1 MNQLFKVLSWI
12 GGIVLVLFGLLLV
25 IEMPVAALLFVA
37 GGLFLLPPIR
47 SYAYRVTNKAL
58 SLKSRA
64 ITVTALIFAA
74 FMAIGVGAQNDAE
87 AKKIEE
93 AKQLAAAQ
101 AEERQKKAEEFAAN
115 RESILGKATASLSA
129 GNFSEVTSQLTQYA
143 NVQDADLQK
152 ALASARAGIEL
163 QKRKAQEATL
173 LEEVAKTVDQAKL
186 AEIYGKLATLFP
198 DNKKYTEQQNS
209 YAKAVQ
215 EEKEKAAAAEAR
227 KKLIESQFSAWDGS
241 HRTLERAIK
250 KSMNDPDSYEHDE
263 TSYWDRGDHLV
274 VLTHFRGRNAF
285 GGMVRN
291 SVKAKVDLN
300 GNILEVIDQN

>member
-1 MNQLFKVLSWI
+1 MNQLFKGLSWI
-12 GGIVLVLFGLLLV
+12 GGVALVLFSLLLA
-25 IEMPVAALLFVA
+25 IKMPVGALLFVTA
-37 GGLFLLPPIR
+37 GLFLLPPIR
-47 SYAYRVTNKAL
+47 SYAFRVTNKAL
-58 SLKSRA
+58 SLKARA

-74 FMAIGVGAQNDAE
+74 FIAIGVGAQNDAE

-115 RESILGKATASLSA
+115 RESILNKATASLSA
-129 GNFSEVTSQLTQYA
+129 GNFSEVTSQLAKYA
-143 NVQDADLQK
+143 TVQDADLQK
-152 ALASARAGIEL
+152 TLASARAGLEL
-163 QKRKAQEATL
+163 QKRKAQETTL
-173 LEEVAKTVDQAKL
+173 IEEVAKTVDRAKR

-198 DNKKYTEQQNS
+198 DNKRYAEQHNR
-209 YAKAVQ
+209 YVKVVQ

-274 VLTHFRGRNAF
+274 VETHFRGRNAF

-291 SVKAKVDLN
+291 SVKVKVDLN
-300 GNILEVIDQN
+300 GNILEVIEQN